1 MLVVALLCQ
10 LQSRLFCNRF
20 RFIVII
26 SFVHWSADTFEVGD
40 AKRTCQKLSV
50 SEANDRIEE
59 TIRHCNKF
67 FKSSITS
74 IPYVGC
80 PRSSKILG
88 AFDCCIN
95 RINAGELRE
104 YTEIE
109 KFNVEYNYITRIE
122 SRVFYFNTKLRIILL
137 NNNNIHTVED
147 GAFEGLS
154 NLTLLDLAGN
164 NISWLPDAIFK
175 PTVNL
180 HTLNLSD
187 NQLVRVDVT
196 HMTTLSVLNLA
207 GNNLVEW
214 TTDHENV
221 LNLRL
226 RGNKLTRW
234 RRLNMPN
241 IQKLDLS
248 SNAITTVDNDAFI
261 QCRQLM
267 ELNLSRNYLTRID
280 KNIVFELCQLVSF
293 DIRMNKLTKP
303 HPEWFENVVNNGEV
317 AGSVT
322 SLALTTGNDWQ
333 CNQELKHFQ
342 SFLEYLQTEPLI
354 KIQRWHT
361 KFRIDCNGEHEGKT
375 LMKVDLHCQD
385 TSQTAC
391 SKNYSHHSCNGSPI
405 PLTAPSFSQSLPY
418 PSIAGGGSTVL
429 LIFAAAVIFV
439 LYIKRSKNPKHSDD
453 FEVYVPTYEE
463 IQPLNNGRADLVIRT
478 EGYCTKT

>member
-95 RINAGELRE
+95 RINA
-104 YTEIE
+104 
-109 KFNVEYNYITRIE
+109 
-122 SRVFYFNTKLRIILL
+122 
-137 NNNNIHTVED
+137 
-147 GAFEGLS
+147 GLS

>member
-10 LQSRLFCNRF
+10 LQSRMFCNRF

-26 SFVHWSADTFEVGD
+26 SFVHWSADTFKVGD
-40 AKRTCQKLSV
+40 AERTCQKLSV

-59 TIRHCNKF
+59 TVDHCNKF
-67 FKSSITS
+67 FKSYITS

-80 PRSSKILG
+80 PRSSNTLG
-88 AFDCCIN
+88 AFDCCVK
-95 RINAGELRE
+95 RINAELKE

-109 KFNVEYNYITRIE
+109 RFNVEYNYITRIE
-122 SRVFYFNTKLRIILL
+122 SRIFYFNTKLRTILL
-137 NNNNIHTVED
+137 NHNNIHTVDD

-164 NISWLPDAIFK
+164 NITWLPDGIFK

-180 HTLNLSD
+180 DTLNLSD
-187 NQLVRVDVT
+187 NQLVRIDVT
-196 HMTTLSVLNLA
+196 YMTTLSVLNLA
-207 GNNLVEW
+207 GNNLAEW
-214 TTDHENV
+214 TADHENM
-221 LNLRL
+221 LSLRL

-234 RRLNMPN
+234 KRLNMPN

-248 SNAITTVDNDAFI
+248 NNEITTVDYDAFI

-267 ELNLSRNYLTRID
+267 DLNLSRNYLTTMD

-303 HPEWFENVVNNGEV
+303 HPEWFENVVNNGEL

-361 KFRIDCNGEHEGKT
+361 KFRIDCNSQHEGKS
-375 LMKVDLHCQD
+375 LMEVDLHCQY
-385 TSQTAC
+385 TLQTAC
-391 SKNYSHHSCNGSPI
+391 SKNYSHHFCGGSPI
-405 PLTAPSFSQSLPY
+405 PLTAPSINRSLPHPY
-418 PSIAGGGSTVL
+418 IAGGSTVL
-429 LIFAAAVIFV
+429 LFFAAAVIFV
-439 LYIKRSKNPKHSDD
+439 LYHIKRSKIPKHNGELED
-453 FEVYVPTYEE
+453 YVPTYEE
-463 IQPLNNGRADLVIRT
+463 IQPPNNGRADLVIRT
-478 EGYCTKT
+478 EGYCTKTW